1 MITLNRKFIVYL
13 TFKFNQESCI
23 FLLNLAT
30 LTPRLPIGAH
40 QRKLGRTNSFLA
52 RISNQKVLEMIGD
65 IGEYLNNKKYG
76 KL

>member
-1 MITLNRKFIVYL
+1 MITLSRKFIVYL

-23 FLLNLAT
+23 FLWAT
-30 LTPRLPIGAH
+30 LTPRPPIGAH
-40 QRKLGRTNSFLA
+40 QRKLGGTNSFLA
-52 RISNQKVLEMIGD
+52 RISNQKVLEKMIGD